1 MLGGRCHI
9 VFHVRHMSM
18 DDTNSLIEQRKAKL
32 AALNAKGVNPFM
44 NKFTPDTACG
54 DARAKFEKGELAEG
68 APVAIAGRVTAHRD
82 MGKSQ
87 FMDLK
92 DTTGR
97 VQIYAQKNVLGDAG
111 YDIFKHL
118 DMGDFIGVKG
128 TMFRTKTGEPSVKV
142 ESFTIVGKALRPPPA
157 QWYGL
162 EDTET
167 RYRQRYLDLIAND
180 DVRNTF
186 LKRSAI
192 VHEIRSFF
200 HSRGYV
206 EVETPAMQAIPGGA
220 AAQPFKTFHNALGC
234 EFYLRIALELY
245 HKRLLVG
252 GINKLFEIGKNF
264 RNEGLSRRHNP
275 EFTMLEAYCAFGDY
289 ETMMETVQSLI
300 CGVAQK
306 VLGTL
311 VIQHNQDGAAKLA
324 IQIALRELDEVSTN
338 MTGTLLKSTGGDV
351 AAAFVKE
358 IGNSRAA
365 LVAAQDQIGKVPCA
379 DVSKAAVGA
388 LLTAIGTVG
397 LHKVNLSGGNKPIED
412 SLSAAAAKFDSVVR
426 TLEKLSTPKVIDL
439 TPNWRRARYKDLVR
453 EVAGQDWFD
462 VTPDERRRR
471 AMEDLKLAGDIAKG
485 YEDFEVTGAVFEKL
499 VEPTLIQPTFV
510 THLPKELV
518 PLAKLSPDDP
528 TTVEVFE
535 CCINGQEISPGYT
548 EQNDPI
554 MQRTTLE
561 HQAGGEQQK
570 LDEDFLVALEHGMPP
585 AGGIGIGIDRLCM
598 MLLGQESIRDVIL
611 FPQLKPRA

>member
-1 MLGGRCHI
+1 MRKTIGKLAAESNNVESSLNLLRALPG
-9 VFHVRHMSM
+9 VFWFTLPTLM

-32 AALNAKGVNPFM
+32 VALRAKGIDPFQ
-44 NKFTPDTACG
+44 NKFTPGETCG
-54 DARAKFEKGELAEG
+54 AARGHYAEG
-68 APVAIAGRVTAHRD
+68 REVALAGRITAHRD
-82 MGKSQ
+82 MGKSMFIDIRDQ
-87 FMDLK
+87 S
-92 DTTGR
+92 GR
-97 VQIYAQKNVLGDAG
+97 IQAYAQKNVLGDELFH
-111 YDIFKHL
+111 IFQHL
-118 DMGDFIGVKG
+118 DLGDFIGVNG
-128 TMFRTKTGEPSVKV
+128 TLFTTKTGEISVKLT
-142 ESFTIVGKALRPPPA
+142 SFVILAKALRPPPA
-157 QWYGL
+157 KYYGL
-162 EDTET
+162 EDTEI
-167 RYRQRYLDLIAND
+167 RYRQRYLDLIANP
-180 DVRNTF
+180 DVKDVM

-192 VHEIRSFF
+192 IHEIRSFF
-200 HSRGYV
+200 HEHGYV

-252 GINKLFEIGKNF
+252 GIDKLFEIGKNF

-289 ETMMETVQSLI
+289 ATMMETVESLI
-300 CGVAQK
+300 TTVAQK

-311 VIQHNQDGAAKLA
+311 KIETKDAEGKIAK
-324 IQIALRELDEVSTN
+324 T
-338 MTGTLLKSTGGDV
+338 
-351 AAAFVKE
+351 
-358 IGNSRAA
+358 
-365 LVAAQDQIGKVPCA
+365 
-379 DVSKAAVGA
+379 
-388 LLTAIGTVG
+388 
-397 LHKVNLSGGNKPIED
+397 
-412 SLSAAAAKFDSVVR
+412 
-426 TLEKLSTPKVIDL
+426 IDL
-439 TPNWRRARYKDLVR
+439 SPNWKRAKYKDLVR
-453 EVAGQDWFD
+453 EKAGTDWFD
-462 VTPDERRRR
+462 ISPAERRQR
-471 AMEDLKLAGDIAKG
+471 AHDLGAEIGKEYVD
-485 YEDFEVTGAVFEKL
+485 YEVTGAVFEKL
-499 VEPTLIQPTFV
+499 IEPTLIQPTFV

-554 MQRTTLE
+554 AQRTTLE

-611 FPQLKPRA
+611 FPQLKPK

>member
-1 MLGGRCHI
+1 VLRPALFFCPVSRLGGRDHI
-9 VFHVRHMSM
+9 VFHVRRMSL

-44 NKFTPDTACG
+44 NKFTPDTECG
-54 DARAKFEKGELAEG
+54 VARAKFEAGELTEG
-68 APVAIAGRVTAHRD
+68 APVAVAGRITAHRD

-92 DTTGR
+92 DTSGR
-97 VQIYAQKNVLGDAG
+97 VQIYAQKNVLGDAQ

-142 ESFTIVGKALRPPPA
+142 DSFTIVGKSLRPPPTG
-157 QWYGL
+157 WHGL
-162 EDTET
+162 EDTEI
-167 RYRQRYLDLIAND
+167 RYRQRYLDLIASD
-180 DVRNTF
+180 DVRKTF
-186 LKRSAI
+186 LNRSAI
-192 VHEIRSFF
+192 IHEIRNFF

-220 AAQPFKTFHNALGC
+220 AAAPFKTFHNALGC

-252 GINKLFEIGKNF
+252 GVNKLFEIGKNF

-275 EFTMLEAYCAFGDY
+275 EFTMLEAYEAFGDY
-289 ETMMETVQSLI
+289 ETMMETVESLI
-300 CGVAQK
+300 KHVAQK

-311 VIQHNQDGAAKLA
+311 VIETKDA
-324 IQIALRELDEVSTN
+324 E
-338 MTGTLLKSTGGDV
+338 
-351 AAAFVKE
+351 
-358 IGNSRAA
+358 
-365 LVAAQDQIGKVPCA
+365 GKVT
-379 DVSKAAVGA
+379 K
-388 LLTAIGTVG
+388 T
-397 LHKVNLSGGNKPIED
+397 
-412 SLSAAAAKFDSVVR
+412 
-426 TLEKLSTPKVIDL
+426 IDL
-439 TPNWRRARYKDLVR
+439 THWRRARYKDLVR
-453 EVAGQDWFD
+453 EVAGKDWFD
-462 VTPDERRRR
+462 VTPEERRRR
-471 AMEDLKLAGDIAKG
+471 AIEDLKLAGDIAKG

-499 VEPTLIQPTFV
+499 IEPTLINPTFV

-548 EQNDPI
+548 EQNDPV

-611 FPQLKPRA
+611 FPQMKPKA